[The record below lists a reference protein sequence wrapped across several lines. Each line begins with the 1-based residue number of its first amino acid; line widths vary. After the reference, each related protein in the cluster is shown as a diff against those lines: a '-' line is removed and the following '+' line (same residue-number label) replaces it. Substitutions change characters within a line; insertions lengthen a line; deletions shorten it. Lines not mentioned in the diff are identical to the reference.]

1 MQQDAEI
8 ISVLKE
14 LYNISGCRMSLYDT
28 HLREIAAYPE
38 ALSPFCALVRQN
50 KHADHLCRRQD
61 AVAFEIVR
69 SQGQIYIYRCPFGL
83 HEAVAPLYQYGVL
96 SGFLMMG
103 QILDSSQTDRT
114 PIMRTAAPYVEDGA
128 LLEQRVYKIPD
139 IPQDKLSSCIALMNI
154 CAAYITLSNRMNLAD
169 KNLAEDIRQYIN
181 QNFARSITLDHL
193 SQQFFCS
200 KPTLV
205 GAFQRAYGQ
214 GINAYLTEVRLRHAR
229 SLLSGSKDSIRQIA
243 QSCGF
248 SDQNYFAKVF
258 GKHCGCTPSAFRAQA
273 RQQAGL

>member
-28 HLREIAAYPE
+28 HLREIAAYPD

-96 SGFLMMG
+96 SGFFDDG
-103 QILDSSQTDRT
+103 TDFGFLPDRPDTYHAHRSPLCGGRRT
-114 PIMRTAAPYVEDGA
+114 FGTAGP
-128 LLEQRVYKIPD
+128 
-139 IPQDKLSSCIALMNI
+139 
-154 CAAYITLSNRMNLAD
+154 
-169 KNLAEDIRQYIN
+169 
-181 QNFARSITLDHL
+181 
-193 SQQFFCS
+193 
-200 KPTLV
+200 
-205 GAFQRAYGQ
+205 
-214 GINAYLTEVRLRHAR
+214 
-229 SLLSGSKDSIRQIA
+229 
-243 QSCGF
+243 
-248 SDQNYFAKVF
+248 
-258 GKHCGCTPSAFRAQA
+258 
-273 RQQAGL
+273 